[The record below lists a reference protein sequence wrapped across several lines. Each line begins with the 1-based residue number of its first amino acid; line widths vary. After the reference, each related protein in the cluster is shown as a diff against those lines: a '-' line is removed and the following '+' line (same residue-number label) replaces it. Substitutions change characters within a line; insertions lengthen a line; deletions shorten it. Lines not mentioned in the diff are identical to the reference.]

1 MWGLRTPAG
10 YGTSRGSPCGTA
22 LKGQTKK
29 AETGHL
35 KSVPQNSTNRKRCV
49 LHNANSRQ
57 LKNYGTTNVSLFIFD
72 NQNKYLWIP
81 SKR

>member
-10 YGTSRGSPCGTA
+10 YGISRGSPCGTA

-57 LKNYGTTNVSLFIFD
+57 LLSCTTQTPASYHVSLFIFG
-72 NQNKYLWIP
+72 NQK
-81 SKR
+81 